1 MGFDSNQVEQIQREI
16 DELKVLDLE
25 TLTASQKEG
34 HYERSVELLEETI
47 SQQNKELSLALL
59 ALAQTFNPKGMDLNK
74 LENQVGAIPDEQTQ
88 EPASDEA
95 SSESGVHTLK
105 RSIEDV
111 RQSSAKNK
119 KASFKVILKIVLGE
133 NDIEFDKKDS
143 ARVLEER
150 IDTWLAD
157 TGIKAE
163 EETDTPTERTVQAD
177 PMIDKANE
185 LSNEL
190 LTLVD
195 KISTERRAQGKDII
209 RFNKFNR
216 ELRRSA
222 QRRLVG

>member
-59 ALAQTFNPKGMDLNK
+59 SLAQTFNPKGMDLNK
-74 LENQVGAIPDEQTQ
+74 LENQVGAIQDRQIE
-88 EPASDEA
+88 ESSDDGPAIEA
-95 SSESGVHTLK
+95 AGARTLK
-105 RSIEDV
+105 RSIDDV
-111 RQSSAKNK
+111 RASSPK
-119 KASFKVILKIVLGE
+119 KAGIKIILKIVLGE
-133 NDIEFDKKDS
+133 NDIDFDKKDS
-143 ARVLEER
+143 AKVMQER

-163 EETDTPTERTVQAD
+163 EETDTPPERAVQAD